1 MALQP
6 DPEPEPEP
14 ERQPQPTRYGSDSD
28 DASSSSGADSSS
40 SASSGLE
47 RTGSSDLTSARARCW
62 SASVHWPTQRAA
74 FAQADDYDFDDWAQH
89 AFGHMLTDFASAMGD
104 PDAYLDPSYL
114 SKLKSAW
121 LSLDPQRTGW
131 LCFSQLPLLCDA
143 LANDPHPILSWV
155 LQPAER
161 EAWGAAPADEILSLR
176 DFALLSERGE
186 QYTRGE
192 GDEDIARLQP
202 GYVAPGPGVAT
213 TAVLGDTCGVELVWL
228 ERAFQSGAN
237 DQCVSGEPAVLH
249 LQPGTTTSYTEYSDV
264 CFSHLRNDCY
274 SKADALRS
282 ATCGG
287 WCTRGDWATAMPS
300 SSEDAGPPEWAVP
313 GEFAQVR
320 SAYYSAAWSEAVR
333 VEANAVGGVRESG
346 WLSWERCSRLLQE
359 VAAETAFG
367 PTCLRRP
374 GGAEGVLQLR
384 AAFAHAEWTWRMWS
398 CTSVDAAAQLR
409 RLWWQEPEA
418 FSTRVSLRHFCLVM
432 EQSERLRPAA
442 RPPLLRYLRCCR
454 WDESAH
460 RLIVQTCGKES
471 VFVRAVRACLLAQG
485 RAGTVAAVLPV
496 ELWLSVFRHCTP
508 RRLD

>member
-1 MALQP
+1 
-6 DPEPEPEP
+6 
-14 ERQPQPTRYGSDSD
+14 
-28 DASSSSGADSSS
+28 
-40 SASSGLE
+40 
-47 RTGSSDLTSARARCW
+47 
-62 SASVHWPTQRAA
+62 
-74 FAQADDYDFDDWAQH
+74 
-89 AFGHMLTDFASAMGD
+89 MLTDFASAMGD
-104 PDAYLDPSYL
+104 PDAHLDPSYL

-131 LCFSQLPLLCDA
+131 LRFSQLPLLCDE
-143 LANDPHPILSWV
+143 LVKDPRPISSWA

-161 EAWGAAPADEILSLR
+161 EAWSAAPADEILSLR
-176 DFALLSERGE
+176 EFALLSERGE

-213 TAVLGDTCGVELVWL
+213 CTTDFLGDTCGIELAWL
-228 ERAFQSGAN
+228 ETAFWSGGN
-237 DQCVSGEPAVLH
+237 DHRMEVDQ
-249 LQPGTTTSYTEYSDV
+249 LQPGVTTPYAEYEDV

-282 ATCGG
+282 ATGAG
-287 WCTRGDWATAMPS
+287 WGTRGDWAATMRS
-300 SSEDAGPPEWAVP
+300 SSEDAGPPDWAEP
-313 GEFAQVR
+313 GQFAQER
-320 SAYYSAAWSEAVR
+320 SAYYSAAWSEAMQ
-333 VEANAVGGVRESG
+333 VEVNSVGAVHESG
-346 WLSWERCSRLLQE
+346 WLSWESCSRLLQQ
-359 VAAETAFG
+359 VATETAYG
-367 PTCLRRP
+367 PTCLRQP

-384 AAFAHAEWTWRMWS
+384 AAFAHAEWSWRMWS
-398 CTSVDAAAQLR
+398 SSSADGATQLR

-418 FSTRVSLRHFCLVM
+418 FSKRVSLRHFCLIM

-496 ELWLSVFRHCTP
+496 ELWISVFRHCTP
-508 RRLD
+508 RCLD